1 MSFFNSQPEP
11 IVTVSEAVERF
22 IAEHS
27 PLEGPIVE
35 IKRAFSEFSTREYN
49 KRSKHWL
56 RCCHSLIEKVIRED
70 GRG

>member
-1 MSFFNSQPEP
+1 MSFFNTQPERV
-11 IVTVSEAVERF
+11 ITVSEAVNRF
-22 IAEHS
+22 IDENS

-35 IKRAFSEFSTREYN
+35 IKRAFSTREYN
-49 KRSKHWL
+49 KRSKSWL